1 MLQRKS
7 ICSVLIAGLLVMC
20 LLGAGCTSQPAE
32 EGTPTATPTP
42 VETTATPTATSTA
55 APAEEYAFNEANN
68 NETVSLPVG
77 SEITISLEENPTTGY
92 EWNVTSSTGLEY
104 VNDTYIAPETGLV
117 GAGGVHVWE
126 YIAAEE
132 GAGEFSA
139 IYKRPWEET
148 IGNETTFSMAFVIE

>member
-1 MLQRKS
+1 MVQKKS
-7 ICSVLIAGLLVMC
+7 IYGVLIAGLLVLC

-32 EGTPTATPTP
+32 EETPTATPTP
-42 VETTATPTATSTA
+42 VETTA

-68 NETVSLPVG
+68 NETVTAG